1 VRKVT
6 YGAACSLD
14 GCIARRDGG
23 VDWLLFTEDAKAVM
37 ADYWPRIDTILMGRK
52 TWEVAARSGGG
63 GGGDSSMHTYVFSR
77 TLTEVPGQGVTLV
90 REDAGAFV
98 QKLKAAPGKEICV
111 MGGGDF
117 ARSLLA
123 AGVVDEISLNVHPV
137 LLGSGVPFLPALG
150 AHVDL
155 ELLEARPMAAGCV
168 LLRYAPLPVT
178 NASKPGRAP
187 GARRATGAGAP
198 ARAKH

>member
-123 AGVVDEISLNVHPV
+123 AGVVDEIGLNVHPV
-137 LLGSGVPFLPALG
+137 LLGDGVPFLPTVAKQL
-150 AHVDL
+150 DL
-155 ELLEARPMAAGCV
+155 RLLECRAMAKGCV
-168 LLRYAPLPVT
+168 LLRYAPVAAA
-178 NASKPGRAP
+178 ASRRR
-187 GARRATGAGAP
+187 ARR
-198 ARAKH
+198 